1 MRVIHG
7 QMAQRTK
14 QESAIL
20 GAGGERLEKT
30 LAKVADD
37 IIPISSE
44 ECWKVSNN
52 GDVERTQRVSS

>member
-1 MRVIHG
+1 
-7 QMAQRTK
+7 MAQRTK

>member
-1 MRVIHG
+1 
-7 QMAQRTK
+7 MAQRTK

-37 IIPISSE
+37 IIPISLLE
-44 ECWKVSNN
+44 EYWKVSNN